1 LGKNGET
8 VILSID
14 LASLLALT
22 DPDVSASISANNSGR
37 RLIMNRIL
45 AAAIFAFSLITVPA
59 IFAQNR
65 TGTESQNP
73 KNHVITVSGSGEV
86 EVKPDLGIL
95 VMTIQSSSPI
105 AEEAVAANGR
115 KAKAVE
121 SALAALGYAADSYK
135 ITPVTFGHGGGGR
148 FGLNEP
154 ALTTYQ
160 ATQCVYV
167 FFQAADLSD
176 VAQLTEKSA
185 AVIEALRKAGAVPD
199 NPVGPLMPQMQ
210 GGLIIYTIK
219 NSEPYEKQAL
229 HKAIAR
235 AHDAAQEMAA
245 GLGVQITGLRNV
257 SGGYFRGDSLPQ
269 PGLSSLAGLPYHWY
283 STASDEIKV
292 STSVTVEYDFK

>member
-1 LGKNGET
+1 
-8 VILSID
+8 
-14 LASLLALT
+14 
-22 DPDVSASISANNSGR
+22 
-37 RLIMNRIL
+37 MNRL
-45 AAAIFAFSLITVPA
+45 LTVALLAFSLPSVPA
-59 IFAQNR
+59 VLAQNP
-65 TGTESQNP
+65 TQGDSQTAQ
-73 KNHVITVSGSGEV
+73 NHVISVSGGGDAYA
-86 EVKPDLGIL
+86 KPDLGIL

-135 ITPVTFGHGGGGR
+135 ITPVTFGHAGGGR

-185 AVIEALRKAGAVPD
+185 AVIEALRKAGAVPGNLN
-199 NPVGPLMPQMQ
+199 NPGSPPSQ
-210 GGLIIYTIK
+210 GGMLTYTIK
-219 NSEPYEKQAL
+219 DSEPYEKQAL
-229 HKAIAR
+229 QKAIAR

-257 SGGYFRGDSLPQ
+257 SGGSFRGDSLPQ